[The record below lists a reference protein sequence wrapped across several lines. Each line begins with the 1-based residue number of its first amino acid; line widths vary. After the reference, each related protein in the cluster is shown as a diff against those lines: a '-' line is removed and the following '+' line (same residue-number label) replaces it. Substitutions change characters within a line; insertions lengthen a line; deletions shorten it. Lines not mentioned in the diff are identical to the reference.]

1 MTIAPLVKNIF
12 KYATYFGAMVITLG
26 IVNIDPGPILASA
39 GILGVAVGFGAQN
52 LIEDIVSGFLILF
65 ENYYLV
71 GDYIEAGRM
80 EERSIKGIVEAIE
93 LRTTQVRH
101 PDGQLQIIRNGEI
114 GSVINYSKQYIY
126 AKVDIPLAY
135 ETSLED
141 AYSTVEEVGQKLQL
155 EYSDIVIKPTQIEG
169 LESFGK
175 SLVLIRT
182 ITKVKP
188 GHHLHIQRVLR
199 RMLKDAFDQSSIEL
213 SDYEPE
219 TNSD

>member
-1 MTIAPLVKNIF
+1 
-12 KYATYFGAMVITLG
+12 
-26 IVNIDPGPILASA
+26 
-39 GILGVAVGFGAQN
+39 
-52 LIEDIVSGFLILF
+52 
-65 ENYYLV
+65 
-71 GDYIEAGRM
+71 
-80 EERSIKGIVEAIE
+80 
-93 LRTTQVRH
+93 
-101 PDGQLQIIRNGEI
+101 
-114 GSVINYSKQYIY
+114 
-126 AKVDIPLAY
+126 
-135 ETSLED
+135 
-141 AYSTVEEVGQKLQL
+141 VGQKLKL

-175 SLVLIRT
+175 SWVLIRT